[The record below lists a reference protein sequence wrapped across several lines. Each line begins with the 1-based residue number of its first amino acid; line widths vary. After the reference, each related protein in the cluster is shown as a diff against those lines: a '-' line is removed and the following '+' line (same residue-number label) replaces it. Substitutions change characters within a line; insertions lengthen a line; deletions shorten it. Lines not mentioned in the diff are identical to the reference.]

1 LLAFLICG
9 GIMPRGKAGINQP
22 GRCRNRGCDAENA
35 RNPALETSAQL
46 RRPDQLKRARKK
58 LGFNRAQKLPVL
70 RTNRLH
76 PSPIAA
82 AILVDFRIVDIR

>member
-1 LLAFLICG
+1 MHRA
-9 GIMPRGKAGINQP
+9 KAGINRP
-22 GRCRNRGCDAENA
+22 DLRRNRPPIAENA
-35 RNPALETSAQL
+35 GNPAPETSAQL
-46 RRPDQLKRARKK
+46 RAPDQLKRARKK

-76 PSPIAA
+76 RSPIAA